1 MASLFPPGYIPNY
14 ALLASWNSASAAF
27 AFMGVAIVFFVLIL
41 RNAIYFAKTL
51 HTRAAYGYLLIW
63 CVFRIVALAMRGNAV
78 SGDNGQTVALYQWAQ
93 IAASIGFMPLA
104 KVLLFN
110 LLESTIVIFNLKAST
125 RLRWKIEENIA
136 FAFFVLCVC
145 IYVFDFTLNKPFGS
159 NAKDYTGDIVMREIG
174 FNGLLLFT
182 VYSFFGSI
190 RNLYLVSRTG
200 NVDDGFIPKI
210 KRALLMIIKLLYI
223 TYRNWNPDELKAEKY
238 WYGLSITPEVLYM
251 LFFCSHRFLDV
262 FDKIEAHETKGRSAK
277 ASPKIQSDAMLSNQ
291 QQQGQ
296 ASPSR
301 VSLVGDQSDVFR
313 HRNKRRDDIIRKKAE
328 TELSRKISSASKRMS
343 LASVPSSQLQTQSHI
358 FNRKSKGYANTVASL
373 KPNQAITVLETARI
387 VQAAQLM
394 AAKRADAVLV
404 VNEEGQLSG
413 ILTDKDIAYRVVAE
427 GLDLRQTTV
436 SQCMTRNPVAVLDK
450 GPRNEALSVM
460 VSRRFRHLPVI
471 SAEEDD
477 GGVDTE
483 LASTATTPTSTNV
496 VGLLDITKCVFER
509 LDDLEKKV
517 LEDANIVAAMEALER
532 RGHLD
537 GEQVG
542 MVRLQHGCP
551 ELHTIL
557 AKNDAEGTGEIPE
570 VGIKATVRE
579 AAKIMKQF
587 HQTAVLVLSSGGPGV
602 EDRLGGIFTTK
613 DIVLRVIAAGL
624 DPGTT
629 SVVRV
634 MTPHPDA
641 VDSST
646 TILEALKKLHV
657 GHYLHLPV
665 VDGEVPVGLVD
676 VLTLTMG
683 MLDYLMN
690 KATGKEEDSQ
700 ETKIHPDGPMWNE
713 FWNSTFNNG
722 SIHETESAGIL
733 DEDDDDITSVTSA
746 GQRRRTSHF
755 TRDFT
760 TPRQSRQSIQIG
772 SLPQF
777 VTHSQTSAQFSQPQR
792 IESANSPP
800 PSTVFSQPLDTSQFG
815 FKLRDNRSGKIHRFT
830 SSSTDVNEVYGA
842 IRAKIGTAPGV
853 VSYEDDDK
861 DLVLLGSNADL
872 EEAVGMAR
880 RLGWERLILHVGEIP
895 VVSIEK
901 PGVSASPVP
910 QEKSVPRQEN
920 SDGTVADFLRD
931 APMAVNVAISAGIVV
946 VAAFAISKM
955 HK

>member
-1 MASLFPPGYIPNY
+1 
-14 ALLASWNSASAAF
+14 
-27 AFMGVAIVFFVLIL
+27 
-41 RNAIYFAKTL
+41 
-51 HTRAAYGYLLIW
+51 
-63 CVFRIVALAMRGNAV
+63 
-78 SGDNGQTVALYQWAQ
+78 
-93 IAASIGFMPLA
+93 
-104 KVLLFN
+104 
-110 LLESTIVIFNLKAST
+110 
-125 RLRWKIEENIA
+125 
-136 FAFFVLCVC
+136 
-145 IYVFDFTLNKPFGS
+145 
-159 NAKDYTGDIVMREIG
+159 
-174 FNGLLLFT
+174 
-182 VYSFFGSI
+182 
-190 RNLYLVSRTG
+190 
-200 NVDDGFIPKI
+200 
-210 KRALLMIIKLLYI
+210 
-223 TYRNWNPDELKAEKY
+223 
-238 WYGLSITPEVLYM
+238 
-251 LFFCSHRFLDV
+251 
-262 FDKIEAHETKGRSAK
+262 
-277 ASPKIQSDAMLSNQ
+277 MLSNQ
-291 QQQGQ
+291 QHGQ
-296 ASPSR
+296 ASPGR
-301 VSLVGDQSDVFR
+301 VSLVGDQNDAFR

-328 TELSRKISSASKRMS
+328 TELSRKISSASTRMS
-343 LASVPSSQLQTQSHI
+343 LASVPSSQPLSQSHV

-413 ILTDKDIAYRVVAE
+413 ILTDKDIAYRAVAE

-471 SAEEDD
+471 SAEEED
-477 GGVDTE
+477 GGVDAE
-483 LASTATTPTSTNV
+483 LASTATAPTSTNV

-517 LEDANIVAAMEALER
+517 LEDANIVAAMEALAR

-542 MVRLQHGCP
+542 IVRSQHGCP
-551 ELHTIL
+551 ELHAIL
-557 AKNDAEGTGEIPE
+557 AKNDTERTGEIPE

-587 HQTAVLVLSSGGPGV
+587 HQTAVLVLSSGGPGL

-624 DPGTT
+624 DPATT

-665 VDGEVPVGLVD
+665 VDGDVPVGLVD

-722 SIHETESAGIL
+722 SIHETESVGIF
-733 DEDDDDITSVTSA
+733 DEEDDDIKSVTSA
-746 GQRRRTSHF
+746 GQRRRISHLA
-755 TRDFT
+755 RDFT
-760 TPRQSRQSIQIG
+760 ASRQSRQSIQNS

-777 VTHSQTSAQFSQPQR
+777 AAHSQSAQFSQSQR

-800 PSTVFSQPLDTSQFG
+800 STIFSQPLDTTQFG

-842 IRAKIGTAPGV
+842 IRAKIGNTPAV

-901 PGVSASPVP
+901 PVVSASPAP
-910 QEKSVPRQEN
+910 QEKVLPDQEN

-931 APMAVNVAISAGIVV
+931 APMAVNVAISAGIVI
-946 VAAFAISKM
+946 VAAFAILKM